1 MSILKEKFTL
11 SNGIKIPKI
20 GLGTWQVSDEEVENT
35 VKIAIKNGY
44 THIDTANG
52 YENERGVGRG
62 IMGSDIARENIF
74 VTTKILDTCKSYEGA
89 KKQIKESLENLNL
102 GYIDLLLI
110 HSPKPWKELFE
121 DSEKTY
127 FQENIEV
134 WRAMEEAYRE
144 GQIKAIGVSNFEICD
159 IENIMENCEIKPMIN
174 QIKYH
179 IGWTQ
184 DELVAFC
191 KENEILVEGF
201 SPICTGDLLENVEV
215 KKIAKK
221 YGKTVPQICIAYV
234 LEKNILPL
242 PKSKHEAY
250 IIQNSEVNFS
260 IFAEDMEYLD
270 KVRGVVVR

>member
-191 KENEILVEGF
+191 KENEIIVEGF